1 MAMKM
6 APVLMKMAPGV
17 IPRPGSVSERR
28 LLSPE
33 TEFRMAT
40 EHGGVFAIMTIP
52 PRVYASG
59 ALSSPK
65 GSVGGQPR
73 RPHHRR
79 ARAHLGPRP
88 SVVWGPGGSSPGA
101 LQTVISPIHF
111 ILFLCIF

>member
-1 MAMKM
+1 MVVKM
-6 APVLMKMAPGV
+6 APVLMKMAPGA
-17 IPRPGSVSERR
+17 IPRPGRVPEQR

-33 TEFRMAT
+33 MEFRMAA
-40 EHGGVFAIMTIP
+40 EHGVVFAKMTIR
-52 PRVYASG
+52 PRVYASE

-79 ARAHLGPRP
+79 AQAHLGSRP

-101 LQTVISPIHF
+101 LRTPEASRSF
-111 ILFLCIF
+111 IY